1 MVRIAVV
8 SLTLVSL
15 AAAHPTGARAAA
27 SDHRVFT
34 DYRVYAGGME
44 ILAAQMDID
53 LGASAYRIDL
63 SAETTGMI
71 GQMVTWKTSDRA
83 EGSVVGGVLQPRIYE
98 VRGELRGKERSTTLR
113 FGDNGEFL
121 ERVVVPS
128 LEEEQRRPVPAEKL
142 VGAKDVISGITTVM
156 KAVAQSGDC
165 NQSVP
170 IFDGR
175 RLFAVDF
182 KPLGKD
188 VLEPTERNAFAGE
201 AVKCDVKVRVLAGD
215 SARYR
220 REGFRENRDEENNG
234 RTTIT
239 VWMASVTGGPAVPV
253 KIQAT
258 SPFGSAFVHLAGF
271 EARAPRQLAEAAPA
285 SATAADP
292 R

>member
-1 MVRIAVV
+1 
-8 SLTLVSL
+8 L
-15 AAAHPTGARAAA
+15 AAPALAGNAAA
-27 SDHRVFT
+27 PRLTDHRVFA
-34 DYRVYAGGME
+34 DYRVYAGGLE
-44 ILAAQMDID
+44 ILAAGLDID
-53 LGASAYRIDL
+53 LGRAAYRIDL
-63 SAETTGMI
+63 NAETTGMI
-71 GQMVTWKTSDRA
+71 GEMVSWKTEDRA
-83 EGSVVGGVLQPRIYE
+83 EGVIADGRLQPRLYE
-98 VRGELRGKERSTTLR
+98 VRGALRGKERLTTLR
-113 FGDNGEFL
+113 FGEQGEFL
-121 ERVVVPS
+121 ERRVVPS
-128 LEEEQRRPVPAEKL
+128 LEEEQRRPVPPEQL
-142 VGAKDVISGITTVM
+142 VGAMDVISGITAVM

-182 KPLGKD
+182 AARGTEILA
-188 VLEPTERNAFAGE
+188 PTELNAFSGE

-220 REGFRENRDEENNG
+220 REGFRDNRDDENGG

-258 SPFGSAFVHLAGF
+258 SPFGSAFVHLAAF
-271 EARAPRQLAEAAPA
+271 ESRAPRDLAEA
-285 SATAADP
+285 

>member
-1 MVRIAVV
+1 MVRFTVV
-8 SLTLVSL
+8 SLTIAAL
-15 AAAHPTGARAAA
+15 ALPACADAAEPTAN
-27 SDHRVFT
+27 HRVFA

-44 ILAAQMDID
+44 VLAAGIDID
-53 LGASAYRIDL
+53 LGRTAYRIDL
-63 SAETTGMI
+63 NAETTGMV
-71 GQMVTWKTSDRA
+71 GEMVSWKTNDRA
-83 EGSVVGGVLQPRIYE
+83 EGIVANGALQPRIYE
-98 VRGELRGKERSTTLR
+98 VRGALRGKERSTTLK

-142 VGAKDVISGITTVM
+142 IGAKDVISGITTVM
-156 KAVAQSGDC
+156 KAVAQSGNCD
-165 NQSVP
+165 QTVP

-182 KPLGKD
+182 KPLGKE
-188 VLEPTERNAFAGE
+188 VLAPTDRNAFAGE

-220 REGFRENRDEENNG
+220 REGFRENRDEENGG

-239 VWMASVTGGPAVPV
+239 AWMASVTGGPAVPV

-271 EARAPRQLAEAAPA
+271 EARAPRQVAEA
-285 SATAADP
+285 